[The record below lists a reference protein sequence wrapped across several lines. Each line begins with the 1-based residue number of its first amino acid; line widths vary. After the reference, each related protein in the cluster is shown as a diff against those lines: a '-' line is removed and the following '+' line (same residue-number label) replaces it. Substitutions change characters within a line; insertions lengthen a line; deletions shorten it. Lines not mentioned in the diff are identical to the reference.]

1 MTANSSVEFLIW
13 LLIAASV
20 IAVIAKRI
28 GIPYTVAL
36 VLGGLLLSVV
46 HLSALAPL
54 HQGNRPDWLTPDVI
68 LTLFLPALLFEGSLK
83 IDLRHITTDIVP
95 LLLLATLGVLIATF
109 VTGFVIYYAVG
120 MSLIVALVFGSMVS
134 ATDPISVLSIFK
146 DVAVEERLSVLVEGE
161 SLLNDGTAVALFQI
175 LLASAVGGGVGLV
188 MGAGQ
193 FLLSVVGGALLGLAL
208 GYCVSKLTKR
218 IDDAQIEITVTTIL
232 AYGTFLLAR
241 HLHLSGVI
249 ATVAAG
255 LVIGNFA
262 AKAGMSA
269 RTLTALRS
277 FWEYASFIINSI
289 VFLLIGLEVRLGGVL
304 RAWKPIL
311 IAAAAIFLSRILSVY
326 TLVPFSNLFS
336 KRIPFVWQHVLVWGG
351 LRGALSLALAL
362 SLDRKFP
369 YRDQILNLTFGV
381 VVFSILVQGLSI
393 KPLLRML
400 RSSLEALHE

>member
-46 HLSALAPL
+46 HLPALAPL

-83 IDLRHITTDIVP
+83 IELRHIRADIVP
-95 LLLLATLGVLIATF
+95 LLLLANLGVLIATL
-109 VTGFVIYYAVG
+109 VTGVVIYYAVG
-120 MSLIVALVFGSMVS
+120 MSLIVALLFGSIVS

-146 DVAVEERLSVLVEGE
+146 EVAVDERLSVLVEGE

-175 LLASAVGGGVGLV
+175 LLASAVGGGVGLALS
-188 MGAGQ
+188 AGQ

-208 GYCVSKLTKR
+208 GYFVSKLTKR
-218 IDDAQIEITVTTIL
+218 IDDAQIEITFTTIL

-262 AKAGMSA
+262 AKTGMSA

-277 FWEYASFIINSI
+277 FWEYASFIINSL

-311 IAAAAIFLSRILSVY
+311 IAVAAIFIGRILSVY
-326 TLVPFSNLFS
+326 TRVPVSNLFS
-336 KRIPFVWQHVLVWGG
+336 TRIPFVWQHVLVWGG

-362 SLDRKFP
+362 SLDSRFP

-393 KPLLRML
+393 KPLLRVL
-400 RSSLEALHE
+400 RLAPGGTS

>member
-1 MTANSSVEFLIW
+1 MTANWSVEFILW

-46 HLSALAPL
+46 HLPALAPL
-54 HQGNRPDWLTPDVI
+54 HRASRPDWLTPDVI

-83 IDLRHITTDIVP
+83 IDFRHIRTDLLP
-95 LLLLATLGVLIATF
+95 LLLLANLGVLIATI
-109 VTGFVIYYAVG
+109 VTGFVIYYATFG
-120 MSLIVALVFGSMVS
+120 MSLIVALLFGSMVS
-134 ATDPISVLSIFK
+134 ATDPVSVLSIFK
-146 DVAVEERLSVLVEGE
+146 ALDVDERLSVIVEGE

-175 LLASAVGGGVGLV
+175 LLAAAVGKRVGLV
-188 MGAGQ
+188 QGTGQ
-193 FLLSVVGGALLGLAL
+193 FVLSVVGGALLGLAL
-208 GYCVSKLTKR
+208 GYFVSKLTKR
-218 IDDAQIEITVTTIL
+218 IDDAEVEITFTTIL
-232 AYGTFLLAR
+232 AYGAFLLAR

-249 ATVAAG
+249 ATVVAG

-262 AKAGMSA
+262 AKTAMST
-269 RTLTALRS
+269 RTLTALRA
-277 FWEYASFIINSI
+277 FWEYASFIINSL
-289 VFLLIGLEVRLGGVL
+289 VFLLIGLEVRLGDVL
-304 RAWKPIL
+304 HAWKPIL
-311 IAAAAIFLSRILSVY
+311 IAVGAIFVGRILSVY
-326 TLVPFSNLFS
+326 ALVPFSNLFS
-336 KRIPFVWQHVLVWGG
+336 KPIPLTWQHVLVWGG

-362 SLDRKFP
+362 SLDSAFL

-400 RSSLEALHE
+400 RLAPASSS